1 MLDVSLMNN
10 AGNMFG
16 LQDIQPTTSS
26 ILSSDN
32 STLPY
37 NMDHISNICDDYV
50 LTDLN
55 ILTTSIAMTDDTRPL
70 QSIATTSSSILPT
83 IQSPKSILKVAGKQA
98 DTLKKQRGRPKM
110 TDEEKAESAK
120 QREIKRQKI

>member
-1 MLDVSLMNN
+1 
-10 AGNMFG
+10 
-16 LQDIQPTTSS
+16 
-26 ILSSDN
+26 
-32 STLPY
+32 
-37 NMDHISNICDDYV
+37 MDHISNICDDYV

-55 ILTTSIAMTDDTRPL
+55 ILTTSIIMTDDTRPL

-98 DTLKKQRGRPKM
+98 DTCGTSWRPKM

>member
-1 MLDVSLMNN
+1 
-10 AGNMFG
+10 MFG

-83 IQSPKSILKVAGKQA
+83 IQSPTSQYL
-98 DTLKKQRGRPKM
+98 R
-110 TDEEKAESAK
+110 
-120 QREIKRQKI
+120 

>member
-1 MLDVSLMNN
+1 
-10 AGNMFG
+10 
-16 LQDIQPTTSS
+16 
-26 ILSSDN
+26 
-32 STLPY
+32 
-37 NMDHISNICDDYV
+37 MDHISNICDDYV

-55 ILTTSIAMTDDTRPL
+55 ILTTSIIMTDDTRPL

-120 QREIKRQKI
+120 QREIKRQKRAGRSLLPRLI

>member
-1 MLDVSLMNN
+1 
-10 AGNMFG
+10 
-16 LQDIQPTTSS
+16 
-26 ILSSDN
+26 
-32 STLPY
+32 
-37 NMDHISNICDDYV
+37 
-50 LTDLN
+50 
-55 ILTTSIAMTDDTRPL
+55 MTDDTRSL

-120 QREIKRQKI
+120 QREIKRQKR